1 MPGRFRLD
9 IRKNFFVER
18 VFEGW
23 NRLPKELVENPYLS
37 VFKICGC
44 KAKGR
49 GLVMEFSRS
58 G

>member
-1 MPGRFRLD
+1 MD
-9 IRKNFFVER
+9 IRNNFFVER